1 MKGKNTKR
9 RFVVL
14 RFALIV
20 LVAGGLGF
28 CVGFGAYWLR
38 ENVLAGLAGQAG
50 GLGALAAG
58 ALPWVFWGFDLAV
71 TLVSL
76 GLYGSARGI
85 VRRWDG
91 EDEEF
96 IDRAERRLCAAL
108 ILANLLMI
116 CGFLLFTPLC
126 AAVGTGFWLGLGAF
140 LFALLASIVLTSL
153 IVGLTKRINPEKRGD
168 VLDTRF
174 QRDWLN
180 SCDEAEKSVIYRASY
195 RAFQVGSRTCMGLWL
210 ACMIAQV
217 PFGLIGPAPGVCV
230 ALVWLVLSMSYSV
243 ESYRLEH
250 PAKM

>member
-1 MKGKNTKR
+1 MKQNNGRR
-9 RFVVL
+9 RFVAL
-14 RFALIV
+14 RFVLI
-20 LVAGGLGF
+20 LLIAAA
-28 CVGFGAYWLR
+28 VGFFGGYGASWLR
-38 ENVLAGLAGQAG
+38 ENVLPGLAGQAG
-50 GLGALAAG
+50 DLGGLAAG

-71 TLVSL
+71 TLASL
-76 GLYGSARGI
+76 GLYCSARGI

-116 CGFLLFTPLC
+116 CGFLLFTLLC
-126 AAVGTGFWLGLGAF
+126 AGVGEGFWLGLGAF
-140 LFALLASIVLTSL
+140 LFCLLASIVLTNL
-153 IVGLTKRINPEKRGD
+153 IVRLTKRLNPEKRGE

-174 QRDWLN
+174 QKDWLN
-180 SCDEAEKSVIYRASY
+180 SCDEGEKSVIYRSAFRAY
-195 RAFQVGSRTCMGLWL
+195 RVGSYTCLGLWL
-210 ACMIAQV
+210 ACLIAQV

-230 ALVWLVLSMSYSV
+230 ALVWLALTMSYCL